1 MMKDEIVIAEALDGQ
16 IRIHAAC
23 TTALVEQARMHHH
36 CMPTSIRQ
44 NINSDCYHGI

>member
-23 TTALVEQARMHHH
+23 TTALVEQARIHHH
-36 CMPTSIRQ
+36 CIRQ